1 MLEEAFEEVTVEC
14 GDVIN
19 ILCMTVTMDRANRT
33 AIIKQKHFLDKVTS
47 TFNATKKAVT
57 PAYGDLQKEGDNGD
71 LLKDQKHFMS
81 LNATL
86 MYAAKRTHLEISFP
100 VVCLSSRYNK
110 ATVGD
115 LQKAMRVAEYIVTCG
130 DSHCLKLAPKSLQII
145 LQDPT

>member
-57 PAYGDLQKEGDNGD
+57 P
-71 LLKDQKHFMS
+71 S
-81 LNATL
+81 L
-86 MYAAKRTHLEISFP
+86 R
-100 VVCLSSRYNK
+100 R
-110 ATVGD
+110 
-115 LQKAMRVAEYIVTCG
+115 
-130 DSHCLKLAPKSLQII
+130 
-145 LQDPT
+145 PTERGR